1 MTTSSVGPRHHVCL
15 ETTIRP
21 DYHLNKDT
29 SLRIASLCA
38 VCCLFSFS
46 VSLLLFLKECV
57 RLLVVDGRDQIGR
70 QSRVPFSRTE
80 KQSSVSIDKQ
90 HFAIWHAPFP
100 QPILV
105 TQTLVTETYT
115 NIMRPFSS
123 PPAPHT
129 PPDSTTTTPP
139 PPPPFQKRTT
149 LLIAFPFPFLPSFLH
164 FLGTPQP
171 QPLSY
176 YTLYFPALRRFS
188 VSNLLLAYSLPFLYL
203 FFPALILPAIFF
215 RSLSFIVAGQR
226 GVGTSGSSGGGL
238 SAWKRGRNGRD
249 LNDDTAEGSDGFE
262 GGAQDIEYWLQRCS
276 ICFDAQLD
284 LCLDYCRDQFCRECF
299 RRYITEVV
307 NSSWGLSVTE
317 IHCPV
322 CQDVISQSE
331 WARYVP
337 SSVVERYNAY
347 NQPYRSFTRHCEG
360 CDGEV
365 VACKAAKMYGKERE
379 RWVCF
384 DILFAGRIDLFVL
397 FSLRIEMPNMA
408 GQKTEQVALRQY
420 RYLVERWREVPIAAA
435 IPRGMKQIFGNR
447 AICGPI
453 PHYLQSHFKEIYE
466 SVKEISFR
474 LQADADPQIPP
485 STIKSLDSSLRR
497 FDSDYRAHLTSGG
510 SSVSEMYKC
519 LIPSLVEQLGEDEA
533 ESEENDRAKRH
544 RMEPVQRRRRR
555 YEFVAMVSDVSAK
568 LVALEGRP
576 EQWKELQFLHVKNFP
591 MANCTACAHELCLQC
606 GVGTH
611 HAGLT
616 CVEYMQRRIDASREP
631 PEVLENVKWKLRN
644 SKSCPN
650 CCVLI
655 NRDDGCNKVDCLH
668 CGHRFCWMCRSAWSE
683 KCGFY
688 QCRASG
694 DSLFDDVEIAT
705 MIAGDD
711 LDPKAK
717 GVGDRPEIGVPNVL
731 MIQARFNPGA
741 QRA

>member
-1 MTTSSVGPRHHVCL
+1 
-15 ETTIRP
+15 
-21 DYHLNKDT
+21 
-29 SLRIASLCA
+29 
-38 VCCLFSFS
+38 
-46 VSLLLFLKECV
+46 
-57 RLLVVDGRDQIGR
+57 
-70 QSRVPFSRTE
+70 
-80 KQSSVSIDKQ
+80 
-90 HFAIWHAPFP
+90 
-100 QPILV
+100 
-105 TQTLVTETYT
+105 
-115 NIMRPFSS
+115 MRPFSS

-379 RWVCF
+379 R
-384 DILFAGRIDLFVL
+384 
-397 FSLRIEMPNMA
+397 
-408 GQKTEQVALRQY
+408 
-420 RYLVERWREVPIAAA
+420 
-435 IPRGMKQIFGNR
+435 
-447 AICGPI
+447 
-453 PHYLQSHFKEIYE
+453 HFKEIYE